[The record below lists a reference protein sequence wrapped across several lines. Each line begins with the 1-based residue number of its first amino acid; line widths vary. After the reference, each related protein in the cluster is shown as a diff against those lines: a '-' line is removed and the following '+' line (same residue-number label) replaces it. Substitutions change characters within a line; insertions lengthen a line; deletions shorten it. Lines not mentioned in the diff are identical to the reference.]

1 MYGALYVYGYFVIVI
16 VVSAVAWLLSR
27 RAKKAETKMPS
38 NHVVIGREFP
48 YNPLEVIGQK
58 EIKPYRGVAEDVTWP
73 PPPPASVVNI
83 DLDAVHRALDAIPNK
98 VLQAVISSSNNLKG
112 NLGELI
118 GYLKLHAAYDRII
131 PLGNIV
137 DFICI
142 KLPKDGKEG
151 HIDFV
156 DIKTGGSAKLSKDQV
171 QLKKLIEEKKI
182 NFVKLKVETNI
193 EPTGEEK

>member
-1 MYGALYVYGYFVIVI
+1 MEPI
-16 VVSAVAWLLSR
+16 AVLIGFAIMCVAVGW
-27 RAKKAETKMPS
+27 
-38 NHVVIGREFP
+38 VVIKTIQDRNTKK
-48 YNPLEVIGQK
+48 YSYLD
-58 EIKPYRGVAEDVTWP
+58 KPVVAAAQP
-73 PPPPASVVNI
+73 VVNV

-151 HIDFV
+151 YIDFV
-156 DIKTGGSAKLSKDQV
+156 DIKTGGSAKLSKDQA

-182 NFVKLKVETNI
+182 NFVKLKVETNT
-193 EPTGEEK
+193 EPVGVVE

>member
-1 MYGALYVYGYFVIVI
+1 MEPV
-16 VVSAVAWLLSR
+16 AVLIGFAIMCAAVGW
-27 RAKKAETKMPS
+27 
-38 NHVVIGREFP
+38 VVIRTIQDKHTKK
-48 YNPLEVIGQK
+48 YSYLD
-58 EIKPYRGVAEDVTWP
+58 KPVVQAPT
-73 PPPPASVVNI
+73 VNI
-83 DLDAVHRALDAIPNK
+83 DLDAVHRAMDQIPNK

-151 HIDFV
+151 YIDFV

-182 NFVKLKVETNI
+182 NFIKLKVETNTDPVGGARD
-193 EPTGEEK
+193 E

>member
-1 MYGALYVYGYFVIVI
+1 MITVLLPILTLLFTLMGIIVGALTVRKLIREMKKPDGEK
-16 VVSAVAWLLSR
+16 VVF
-27 RAKKAETKMPS
+27 T
-38 NHVVIGREFP
+38 
-48 YNPLEVIGQK
+48 
-58 EIKPYRGVAEDVTWP
+58 P
-73 PPPPASVVNI
+73 PPVVV
-83 DLDAVHRALDAIPNK
+83 DLDAVHRALDAVPNK

-142 KLPKDGKEG
+142 KLPKNGQEG
-151 HIDFV
+151 CIDFV
-156 DIKTGGSAKLSKDQV
+156 DIKTGGSAKLSKDQT

-182 NFVKLKVETNI
+182 NFVKLKVETSVP
-193 EPTGEEK
+193 EDESST

>member
-1 MYGALYVYGYFVIVI
+1 MDIILFVVGFFLALLPGL
-16 VVSAVAWLLSR
+16 WLIYSHR
-27 RAKKAETKMPS
+27 NDSKK
-38 NHVVIGREFP
+38 P
-48 YNPLEVIGQK
+48 YNHLNAIGQEK
-58 EIKPYRGVAEDVTWP
+58 MQPYI
-73 PPPPASVVNI
+73 PPAINI
-83 DLDAVHRALDAIPNK
+83 DLDAIHRAMDQIPGK
-98 VLQAVISSSNNLKG
+98 VLQAVISSTNNQKG

-142 KLPKDGKEG
+142 SLGKDGKPG

-156 DIKTGGSAKLSKDQV
+156 DIKTGPSAKLSKDQV

-193 EPTGEEK
+193 DPVGESNE

>member
-1 MYGALYVYGYFVIVI
+1 MDALSVSIGVLLFLAGVI
-16 VVSAVAWLLSR
+16 W
-27 RAKKAETKMPS
+27 
-38 NHVVIGREFP
+38 VVIKSLSDKPKRVDEGG
-48 YNPLEVIGQK
+48 NPPPK
-58 EIKPYRGVAEDVTWP
+58 DYRGVAEGINWP
-73 PPPPASVVNI
+73 APPAPPVVNI
-83 DLDAVHRALDAIPNK
+83 DLDAVHRALDQIPNR

-156 DIKTGGSAKLSKDQV
+156 DIKTGGSAKLSRDQV

-193 EPTGEEK
+193 DPVGDSNE